1 MWKSKYNK
9 ILNIGAYNTILM
21 NDPLCKESISV
32 KKLYL
37 DTSGDP
43 IIIPQVAIML
53 TVICLQQIIQLFK
66 KTWSWPGSKSA
77 QHQTLW
83 TLPARRLAARI
94 QHQMRRG
101 VRTGT
106 YSNGR
111 EIAKYLSK
119 N

>member
-53 TVICLQQIIQLFK
+53 TVICLQQITTFQENTVLARLQVRPAPDIMDI
-66 KTWSWPGSKSA
+66 TREEVGSED
-77 QHQTLW
+77 
-83 TLPARRLAARI
+83 PAPDEA
-94 QHQMRRG
+94 
-101 VRTGT
+101 
-106 YSNGR
+106 GR
-111 EIAKYLSK
+111 AHWHVQ
-119 N
+119 

>member
-1 MWKSKYNK
+1 MS
-9 ILNIGAYNTILM
+9 LHNTILM
-21 NDPLCKESISV
+21 NYPLCCKESITV
-32 KKLYL
+32 KKLYP
-37 DTSGDP
+37 DASGDP
-43 IIIPQVAIML
+43 IPQVAIML

-66 KTWSWPGSKSA
+66 KTRSWPVSKSA